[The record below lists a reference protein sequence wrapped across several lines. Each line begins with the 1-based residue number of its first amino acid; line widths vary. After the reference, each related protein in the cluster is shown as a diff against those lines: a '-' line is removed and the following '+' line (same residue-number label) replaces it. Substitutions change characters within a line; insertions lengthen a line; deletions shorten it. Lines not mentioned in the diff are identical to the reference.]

1 MNIMDSQIEKGLP
14 QLPESYW
21 MATTPATDYPEL
33 EADMEIEI
41 AIVGGGLVGI
51 TVAWLL
57 KKEGIKVA
65 VIDADRIGQ
74 GTTGH
79 TTAKITSQHSLI
91 YDRIITK
98 FSREKAMQYASAN
111 EAAIRTIAG
120 IIKEN
125 HIQCDFQNQPAYV
138 YTHMDEYAKKI
149 EDEVK
154 AANTTGIKAAYLDS
168 IPLPFKVKAAMR
180 FDNQA
185 QFHPR
190 KYLLALA
197 KKIPGD
203 GSHIFENTKAVD
215 LHEGSTCSVITAK
228 GRKISAPHV
237 VLASHYPFYDRHG
250 LYFSRLYPERSYA
263 LGVRISDAFPEG
275 MFITAEDPARSFRSQ
290 PDEDGEIVIIGGE
303 HHKTGHGENTFNHYE
318 KLRDYSYSIYDV
330 KQITNRWSTQDYN
343 TMDGLPYAGFIT
355 SDRHNI
361 FVATGFGK
369 WGMTNST
376 ASAMIIRDLIL
387 TGNSPWAPVY
397 DPSRF
402 TPGASAGNFVV
413 ENADV
418 AKSLVS
424 GILNTNPPEVDLQPG
439 EGKIT
444 EIGGKKVGAY
454 RDEKGKLHLVNTAC
468 THMGCELKWNSAEL
482 SWDCPCHGSRFT
494 YEGDIIEGPALK
506 SIKPGIKEEQH

>member
-1 MNIMDSQIEKGLP
+1 MGSTIENGLP

-21 MATTPATDYPEL
+21 MATTPETDYPAL
-33 EADMEIEI
+33 ESDIETEI
-41 AIVGGGLVGI
+41 AIIGGGLVGI
-51 TVAWLL
+51 TLAWFLR
-57 KKEGIKVA
+57 KEGVKVI
-65 VIDADRIGQ
+65 VLDADRIGQ

-98 FSREKAMQYASAN
+98 FSSEKAIQYASAN
-111 EAAIRTIAG
+111 ETAISTISE

-125 HIQCDFQNQPAYV
+125 DIQCDFSNQPAYV
-138 YTHMDEYAKKI
+138 YTHMDEYVKKI
-149 EDEVK
+149 ENEVK
-154 AANTTGIKAAYLDS
+154 AANSSGIKAVYLDS
-168 IPLPFKVKAAMR
+168 IPLPFTVKAAMR

-190 KYLLALA
+190 KYLLSLA
-197 KKIPGD
+197 KKIPGE
-203 GSHIFENTKAVD
+203 GCHIFERTKAVN
-215 LHEGSTCSVITAK
+215 LHEGSTCSVITDK
-228 GRKISAPHV
+228 GHKISAPRV

-250 LYFSRLYPERSYA
+250 LYFTRLYPERSYA
-263 LGVRISDAFPEG
+263 LGVRISEKYSGG
-275 MFITAEDPARSFRSQ
+275 MYITAEDPARSFRSQ
-290 PDEDGEIVIIGGE
+290 PDADGEIVIIGGE

-318 KLRDYSYSIYDV
+318 TLRDFSNSVYKV
-330 KQITNRWSTQDYN
+330 KQITNRWSTQDYT
-343 TMDGLPYAGFIT
+343 TMDELPYAGFIT
-355 SDRHNI
+355 SDRNNI

-387 TGNSPWAPVY
+387 KGNSPWSPVY

-402 TPGASAGNFVV
+402 NPRASAKNFVV
-413 ENADV
+413 ENTDV
-418 AKSLVS
+418 AKSLIS
-424 GILNTNPPEVDLQPG
+424 GVLNINPPEEDLQPG
-439 EGKIT
+439 QGMIK
-444 EIGGKKVGAY
+444 EIDGKKVGAY
-454 RDEKGKLHLVNTAC
+454 RDEKEKLHLVSTAC

-506 SIKPGIKEEQH
+506 SIKES

>member
-1 MNIMDSQIEKGLP
+1 MDTAMEKGLP
-14 QLPESYW
+14 VLPESYW
-21 MATTPATDYPEL
+21 MATTPVTDYPAL
-33 EADMEIEI
+33 ESDIETEI

-51 TVAWLL
+51 TLAYFL
-57 KKEGIKVA
+57 KKEGIKVT
-65 VIDADRIGQ
+65 VIDADRIAQ

-91 YDRIITK
+91 YDRIVSK
-98 FSREKAMQYASAN
+98 FGREKAMQYASAN
-111 EAAIRTIAG
+111 EAAIGTIAG
-120 IIKEN
+120 IIEEN
-125 HIQCDFQNQPAYV
+125 NVRCDFCNQSAYV
-138 YTHMDEYAKKI
+138 YTLMDEYVKKI

-154 AANTTGIKAAYLDS
+154 AAEAAGIKAVYLDS
-168 IPLPFKVKAAMR
+168 IPLPFTVKAAMR
-180 FDNQA
+180 FDHQA

-197 KKIPGD
+197 EKIPGE

-215 LHEGSTCSVITAK
+215 LQEGATCRIITSK
-228 GRKISAPHV
+228 GHTISASRV
-237 VLASHYPFYDRHG
+237 VLASHYPFYDKHG
-250 LYFSRLYPERSYA
+250 LYFARLYPERSYA
-263 LGVRISDAFPEG
+263 LGVRISDKFPEG

-290 PDEDGEIVIIGGE
+290 PDENGEIVIIGGE
-303 HHKTGHGENTFNHYE
+303 HHKTGHGENTFHHYE
-318 KLRDYSYSIYDV
+318 ILRDFSYATYDV
-330 KQITNRWSTQDYN
+330 KQITHRWSTQDYT
-343 TMDGLPYAGFIT
+343 TMDELPYAGFIT
-355 SDRHNI
+355 SDRNNI

-369 WGMTNST
+369 WGMTNGT

-387 TGNSPWAPVY
+387 TGNSQWAPVY

-402 TPGASAGNFVV
+402 NPGAAAKNFVV

-418 AKSLVS
+418 AKNLVS
-424 GILNTNPPEVDLQPG
+424 GILNISPPEVDLQPG

-444 EIGGKKVGAY
+444 EVDGKKVGAY

-468 THMGCELKWNSAEL
+468 THLGCELKWNSAEL

-506 SIKPGIKEEQH
+506 TIKKT